1 MEPLLGRLRCCG
13 MEDAPAQD
21 SYEEQLR
28 QVFDGFDA
36 SGCGSLSSDELAD
49 LCLALHLDDAAPL
62 LLDALL
68 QDQDRLTSR
77 VDFQQFKS
85 ALILVLSSPPAQQ
98 EPAAEPESAEIQP
111 KFVKGTKRYGRR
123 STPEFLQPVS
133 DVTELTQAAEGG
145 EREESDESAVPR
157 KRERWNAQEPS
168 TEEFEAEGQM
178 HLWNPDEPGT
188 PRKPSAPLTARLQE
202 RVREACEHLSICWD
216 GCASLV
222 ELLSLCEHLGLEING
237 DVIQSL
243 NGEEVRN
250 VQEFVS
256 SLVSFSAPPTPS
268 ASTPYRQLKRLHSTQ
283 PFDDDGR
290 RTANPS
296 SLTCTIGTRL
306 FSTLDDG
313 TGFTAVEY
321 LVDAWLDEGIENSSE
336 ILQALNFD
344 LDGKLS
350 LSDLTLALENELL
363 VSKNGI
369 HQAAVASFKAEIR
382 YLLECV
388 ETEHREKEKLRS
400 DLEKAERLKTQLA
413 AEVDEHH
420 SSIEQSNTLNL
431 RKLEQEHREKLAAVR
446 AQLSRELE
454 QVQQQ
459 AALQR
464 EELEAQIHKCRDDE
478 SLLRDHLSVTMK
490 ENRRLEMEVLE
501 SSERIV
507 ELRAQVSKLHTSLGS
522 VLTEKFGDLDPGSA
536 EFLLQE
542 ERVRQ
547 LQSGYEARCRELQ
560 DRIDELQSEL
570 QELHTL
576 APSHTSCHRPLSEE
590 LESKSPG
597 MESDPGIGSEE
608 VHPFSLSLEAEMKLE
623 QLREQHGREMEL
635 LRNQLENKINELNRT
650 LESQGSSLQDQ
661 AAVSHQHQEELQGLR
676 EQLSRAQQRRDE
688 LQSQLEQAALERS
701 HAAEKEA
708 AELQQQEEMLG
719 DLRLQLLE
727 ASDLKTGL
735 EEQLKMAQL
744 QKAAMES
751 QLEELREQHRRDL
764 ATMESDLR
772 EKIAALEEDK
782 KDFEKETALLRQ
794 KYEAELQA
802 QLREADCK
810 LEEERAKVEQEL
822 KDLWQTER
830 AQLEERSNDLLQAL
844 LEDAMLKLVQ
854 EQEEKEKQWQSE
866 KADLL
871 QQHRE
876 AEERA
881 QLQEEL
887 KQEWE
892 EERLQLEEDYQAML
906 QERLHQERGKFEAEK
921 QELEKALAGSL
932 EEERARLEEA
942 HREALQTLTT
952 KHSEERNSL
961 SITLRKLREDIAQER
976 KEMESSFSQR
986 LKSVE
991 ERFSGDHQS
1000 VEERFRADVL
1010 RLEDHYQSELQLLS
1024 ESHARDKQGW
1034 EAQMQRALEISEEQ
1048 RVKMETLEQDKGQ
1061 QKQNPVTDFHKE
1073 EVEALLMSNQ
1083 QLQEDKGHLIT
1094 MAQTKEMELG
1104 RQLNDLHDRLQQSLQ
1119 CQEELLARSIQKRM
1133 ETELLLNQTV
1143 EDFQHERAE
1152 LHKHQCQLELK
1163 YESQTAERTEL
1174 LAERERLNMKIQ
1186 ELEVLLQQAVVDFE
1200 LERQELQGCVSELQ
1214 QRLAA
1219 VGVVYQEF
1227 AAEGDLCP
1235 EKTWV
1240 CQVEMKMEDEEG
1252 TVSASSQER
1261 KREAL
1266 GLGSSRRGSCH
1277 EKETSGASVESRTEA
1292 PSVQQVSL
1300 ETFHQDC
1307 SPSTGEGGVHES
1319 CDGGEP
1325 HQEAS
1330 LNTSSP
1336 SQENKL
1342 APELHEVVGAPSRLG
1357 ETGGPGEPS
1366 GDDTELSSLAS
1377 DSQEL
1382 VEDSDCG
1389 SLCEHSTTKTEGSS
1403 HDGASETP
1411 CPAATE
1417 QNLLLHEKIVL
1428 LQQKNTVLQ
1437 NVLAHKNERLR
1448 SGQQCVEDNLRLRV
1462 KLSLLLEHVRVLE
1475 LQALQMAE
1483 LQIRYEDCMCE
1494 NAKLKEQNGELEQRV
1509 WSLESSWS
1517 LSPEAD
1523 SLCSLREVSQLRS
1536 DNLRLSG
1543 MFAAFQASEL
1553 QDQCPSLGHAPQAHS
1568 VKNSQLT
1575 EANQTLRKRILTL
1588 QEEDLKEKEQE
1599 LLHALQD
1606 LDKEKTAAQQAS
1618 ESFHCQ
1624 ISELRLQSQNL
1635 EKENLVLSQ
1644 RNAQNVAE
1652 METLKLQLARVRE
1665 EGPSA
1670 RGLRQ
1675 TAEEHRAASGR
1686 KSRPEKVKSHDETL
1700 HKQNARLRSELSAV
1714 QQQRD
1719 SLRCDVALLNK
1730 RLLSSSASK
1739 LVTSPQSQR
1748 QTRKHP
1754 LKQCKDSKA
1763 GALKK
1768 QEEPRHAGEPVPLL
1782 KALEQENA
1790 WLKQE
1795 LESRTEVEDG
1805 GRELEKL
1812 RLENHEL
1819 KEQLSRANSQAINA
1833 LQGHFLGLLPSSPQ
1847 RTPRG
1852 QRAEDPEN
1860 LQEDREKRWKE
1871 TEARMRETE
1880 LSLHNVKLM
1889 LKEKVAQLNDQ
1900 VLRNSRAAVLIRD
1913 VYAENARLLLVLE
1926 TTEQRLKRTEKMN
1939 YLLEEK
1945 VSSLNKIVRRL
1956 NPVSLALMSHHS
1968 Q

>member
-1 MEPLLGRLRCCG
+1 MERLLGRLRCCG

-49 LCLALHLDDAAPL
+49 LCLALHLDDAAPV

-123 STPEFLQPVS
+123 STPEFIQPPS
-133 DVTELTQAAEGG
+133 DVCQAQRTQAAEGG
-145 EREESDESAVPR
+145 ERGESDESAVPR

-178 HLWNPDEPGT
+178 HLWNPDEPSS
-188 PRKPSAPLTARLQE
+188 PRKPSAPLTARLRE

-216 GCASLV
+216 GRASLV

-256 SLVSFSAPPTPS
+256 SLVSLSAPPTPS

-313 TGFTAVEY
+313 TGYTAVEY

-431 RKLEQEHREKLAAVR
+431 RKLEQEHREKLAAAR

-478 SLLRDHLSVTMK
+478 SFLRDHLSVTMK

-501 SSERIV
+501 SSERIM

-536 EFLLQE
+536 EFLQQE

-547 LQSGYEARCRELQ
+547 LRSGYEARCRELQ

-635 LRNQLENKINELNRT
+635 LRNQLENKINELSRT
-650 LESQGSSLQDQ
+650 LESQGSSLQDR

-701 HAAEKEA
+701 QAAEKEA
-708 AELQQQEEMLG
+708 AELQQQQQEEMLG

-735 EEQLKMAQL
+735 EEQLKTAQL
-744 QKAAMES
+744 QKAAVES
-751 QLEELREQHRRDL
+751 RLEELREQHRRDL

-772 EKIAALEEDK
+772 DKIAALEADK

-802 QLREADCK
+802 RLQEADCK

-822 KDLWQTER
+822 NDRWQTER
-830 AQLEERSNDLLQAL
+830 AQLEEQSNDLLQAL

-854 EQEEKEKQWQSE
+854 EQEEKEKRWQSE

-871 QQHRE
+871 QRHRDSLLGAV

-881 QLQEEL
+881 QLQEL
-887 KQEWE
+887 LQQ
-892 EERLQLEEDYQAML
+892 ERLQLEEDYQGTL
-906 QERLHQERGKFEAEK
+906 QERLRQERGKFEAEK

-942 HREALQTLTT
+942 HRDALQTLTT

-976 KEMESSFSQR
+976 KETESSFSQR

-1010 RLEDHYQSELQLLS
+1010 RLEEHYQGELQLLS
-1024 ESHARDKQGW
+1024 ESHARAKQEW

-1073 EVEALLMSNQ
+1073 EVEALLISNQ

-1133 ETELLLNQTV
+1133 ETELLLNRTV

-1152 LHKHQCQLELK
+1152 LHKHRCQLELK
-1163 YESQTAERTEL
+1163 YESQTAERSEL
-1174 LAERERLNMKIQ
+1174 LAERQRLNMKIQ
-1186 ELEVLLQQAVVDFE
+1186 ELEVLLQQAAVDFE

-1219 VGVVYQEF
+1219 RGVVYQDF
-1227 AAEGDLCP
+1227 AAEGGLCP
-1235 EKTWV
+1235 EETWV

-1266 GLGSSRRGSCH
+1266 EQPNRTEGLGSSRRGSCH
-1277 EKETSGASVESRTEA
+1277 EKETSGASVEWRTEA
-1292 PSVQQVSL
+1292 PSLQQVSL

-1307 SPSTGEGGVHES
+1307 SPSTGEGGVHRS

-1330 LNTSSP
+1330 SP
-1336 SQENKL
+1336 SQENKP

-1366 GDDTELSSLAS
+1366 GDDAELSSLAS

-1382 VEDSDCG
+1382 LEDSDCG
-1389 SLCEHSTTKTEGSS
+1389 SLCEHSTTKTEGGS

-1517 LSPEAD
+1517 MSPEAD
-1523 SLCSLREVSQLRS
+1523 SLCSLHELSQLRS

-1543 MFAAFQASEL
+1543 TFAAFQASEL

-1568 VKNSQLT
+1568 VKNGQLT

-1606 LDKEKTAAQQAS
+1606 LDEEKSAAQQAS
-1618 ESFHCQ
+1618 ESFHGQ
-1624 ISELRLQSQNL
+1624 ISELRLQSQKL

-1670 RGLRQ
+1670 GGLRQ
-1675 TAEEHRAASGR
+1675 SAEEHRAASGR
-1686 KSRPEKVKSHDETL
+1686 KSRPEKVKSHDEAL

-1739 LVTSPQSQR
+1739 LVTSPQSQS
-1748 QTRKHP
+1748 QSRKHP
-1754 LKQCKDSKA
+1754 LRQRKDSKS

-1768 QEEPRHAGEPVPLL
+1768 QEEPRHAGEPVRRPPLL
-1782 KALEQENA
+1782 
-1790 WLKQE
+1790 
-1795 LESRTEVEDG
+1795 
-1805 GRELEKL
+1805 
-1812 RLENHEL
+1812 
-1819 KEQLSRANSQAINA
+1819 
-1833 LQGHFLGLLPSSPQ
+1833 LP
-1847 RTPRG
+1847 
-1852 QRAEDPEN
+1852 
-1860 LQEDREKRWKE
+1860 
-1871 TEARMRETE
+1871 
-1880 LSLHNVKLM
+1880 
-1889 LKEKVAQLNDQ
+1889 
-1900 VLRNSRAAVLIRD
+1900 
-1913 VYAENARLLLVLE
+1913 
-1926 TTEQRLKRTEKMN
+1926 
-1939 YLLEEK
+1939 
-1945 VSSLNKIVRRL
+1945 
-1956 NPVSLALMSHHS
+1956 
-1968 Q
+1968 

>member
-1 MEPLLGRLRCCG
+1 MRRPPWSLCWLRCCG

-961 SITLRKLREDIAQER
+961 SITLRKLREDIAQE
-976 KEMESSFSQR
+976 
-986 LKSVE
+986 
-991 ERFSGDHQS
+991 
-1000 VEERFRADVL
+1000 
-1010 RLEDHYQSELQLLS
+1010 
-1024 ESHARDKQGW
+1024 
-1034 EAQMQRALEISEEQ
+1034 
-1048 RVKMETLEQDKGQ
+1048 
-1061 QKQNPVTDFHKE
+1061 
-1073 EVEALLMSNQ
+1073 
-1083 QLQEDKGHLIT
+1083 
-1094 MAQTKEMELG
+1094 
-1104 RQLNDLHDRLQQSLQ
+1104 
-1119 CQEELLARSIQKRM
+1119 
-1133 ETELLLNQTV
+1133 
-1143 EDFQHERAE
+1143 
-1152 LHKHQCQLELK
+1152 
-1163 YESQTAERTEL
+1163 
-1174 LAERERLNMKIQ
+1174 
-1186 ELEVLLQQAVVDFE
+1186 
-1200 LERQELQGCVSELQ
+1200 
-1214 QRLAA
+1214 
-1219 VGVVYQEF
+1219 
-1227 AAEGDLCP
+1227 
-1235 EKTWV
+1235 
-1240 CQVEMKMEDEEG
+1240 
-1252 TVSASSQER
+1252 
-1261 KREAL
+1261 
-1266 GLGSSRRGSCH
+1266 
-1277 EKETSGASVESRTEA
+1277 
-1292 PSVQQVSL
+1292 
-1300 ETFHQDC
+1300 
-1307 SPSTGEGGVHES
+1307 
-1319 CDGGEP
+1319 
-1325 HQEAS
+1325 
-1330 LNTSSP
+1330 
-1336 SQENKL
+1336 
-1342 APELHEVVGAPSRLG
+1342 
-1357 ETGGPGEPS
+1357 
-1366 GDDTELSSLAS
+1366 
-1377 DSQEL
+1377 
-1382 VEDSDCG
+1382 
-1389 SLCEHSTTKTEGSS
+1389 
-1403 HDGASETP
+1403 
-1411 CPAATE
+1411 
-1417 QNLLLHEKIVL
+1417 
-1428 LQQKNTVLQ
+1428 
-1437 NVLAHKNERLR
+1437 
-1448 SGQQCVEDNLRLRV
+1448 
-1462 KLSLLLEHVRVLE
+1462 
-1475 LQALQMAE
+1475 
-1483 LQIRYEDCMCE
+1483 
-1494 NAKLKEQNGELEQRV
+1494 
-1509 WSLESSWS
+1509 
-1517 LSPEAD
+1517 
-1523 SLCSLREVSQLRS
+1523 
-1536 DNLRLSG
+1536 
-1543 MFAAFQASEL
+1543 
-1553 QDQCPSLGHAPQAHS
+1553 S